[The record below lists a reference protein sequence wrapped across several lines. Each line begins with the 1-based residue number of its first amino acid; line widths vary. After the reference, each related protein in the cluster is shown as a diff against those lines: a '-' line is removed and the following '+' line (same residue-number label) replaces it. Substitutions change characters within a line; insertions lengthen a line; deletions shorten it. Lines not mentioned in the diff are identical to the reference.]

1 MLNGGLAVWLI
12 GSLAN
17 GPQLASTPP
26 PDHTKV
32 SPGPGQIA
40 PARINRAGP
49 RLENDGPAPPFHW
62 SELESSSYPDYIAK
76 LRAAGC
82 PESVI
87 RDVITA
93 DLAQVYAAR
102 ARQIW
107 TPTPREYW
115 RKPRQSDAD
124 RPNPSQMK
132 QLMALDRERQ
142 DVQRTLLG
150 TTVRQQELID
160 LVFLQLHGAE
170 RSLAWLPEDRRS
182 VALNTLEK
190 AGYFAEEEEQQSK
203 APVGKTRASIEE
215 GWKVQARLLQGVL
228 TPAELQEFTMRS
240 SMKASILRSELS
252 FFDATQAEFDAIL
265 AMREKHDADSSLPVD
280 VYARKAAECA
290 AVREVLSEQR
300 AQEYE
305 RATDLFYIW
314 ARHAG
319 ERFGLPEETAS
330 QAWAV
335 KRETMA
341 AADQVR
347 RDPALSDADKRQR
360 LTGLKQSAG
369 AQLDEMLGTAAS
381 QYARQGDGAWLQ
393 ILDQRTQP

>member
-1 MLNGGLAVWLI
+1 MI
-12 GSLAN
+12 H
-17 GPQLASTPP
+17 
-26 PDHTKV
+26 D
-32 SPGPGQIA
+32 I
-40 PARINRAGP
+40 
-49 RLENDGPAPPFHW
+49 
-62 SELESSSYPDYIAK
+62 
-76 LRAAGC
+76 
-82 PESVI
+82 
-87 RDVITA
+87 ITA
-93 DLAQVYAAR
+93 DLAQVYATR

-107 TPTPREYW
+107 TPAPREYW

-150 TTVRQQELID
+150 AAVRQQELID

-182 VALNTLEK
+182 VALNALEK

-203 APVGKTRASIEE
+203 SPVGKSRASIEE

-228 TPAELQEFTMRS
+228 TPNELHEFTMRS
-240 SMKASILRSELS
+240 SMKASMLRSELP

-265 AMREKHDADSSLPVD
+265 AMREKMDSDTSLPVD

-290 AVREVLSEQR
+290 AVREVLTEER

-314 ARHAG
+314 VRHAG
-319 ERFGLPEETAS
+319 EQFGLPEETAA

-341 AADQVR
+341 AADQIR
-347 RDPALSDADKRQR
+347 RDPTLSDADKRQR

-369 AQLDEMLGTAAS
+369 TRLDEMLGAAAS